1 MIPWSGWLK
10 LREVYGESRVDV
22 LPVGGR
28 KSLPNQRCDWIMK
41 VQIIVNSLRGRRAE
55 SLAGAL
61 GLLLALVLLA
71 TGVLPAYA
79 NDLEP
84 PPQLPHY
91 FTGTVSTSRGAVPEG
106 TVVEAWMEDVKK
118 AETTVTNTSSYKL
131 LVPGEHDDDGKIVS
145 FTVAGVQASQTTT
158 WVSGALDN
166 NFDLT
171 ISALPDGNP
180 FPFPFE
186 CFIATAAYGT
196 DTAEEINIL
205 REFRDV
211 VLLPSSLGTEFV
223 SLYYEI
229 SPPVAEV
236 ISQHDSLRTA
246 VKVGF
251 IDPIVAILNW
261 SHALWSERGE

>member
-1 MIPWSGWLK
+1 VKGS
-10 LREVYGESRVDV
+10 
-22 LPVGGR
+22 
-28 KSLPNQRCDWIMK
+28 CDWIMK
-41 VQIIVNSLRGRRAE
+41 EQITGSKWRGRRAGR
-55 SLAGAL
+55 LVGAVV
-61 GLLLALVLLA
+61 LLLALVLLA
-71 TGVLPAYA
+71 GGVLPAYA
-79 NDLEP
+79 DDLEP

-91 FTGTVSTSRGAVPEG
+91 FGGTVSTSRGSVPEG
-106 TVVEAWMEDVKK
+106 TVVEAWMEGVKK
-118 AETTVTNTSSYKL
+118 ADDTVNNQSRYEL
-131 LVPGEHDDDGKIVS
+131 IVPGEVGDEGKIVS
-145 FTVAGVQASQTTT
+145 FTVAGVQASQTAAWETGGL
-158 WVSGALDN
+158 SE

-223 SLYYEI
+223 SLYYEV
-229 SPPVAEV
+229 SPHIAEV
-236 ISQHDSLRTA
+236 IWQHDFLRTA

-251 IDPIVAILNW
+251 LDPIVAILNW
-261 SHALWSERGE
+261 SHALWSEGGK